1 MINKKKNIYKLLV
14 SLSLLTSIILTL
26 IGSISIVYFI
36 MFMYEMFNISLFCCF
51 VLDILLPNIYSVC
64 CKFITNK
71 FDKKIDDVKVEI
83 NKLEKEYS
91 IGKKISDILNRIDGL
106 SRNRQIE
113 ILKYIKNDLSNS
125 NMFDNVDLL
134 DAKNVRLINE
144 SLDKEIKKRT
154 LNIYDSYSCK
164 Y

>member
-1 MINKKKNIYKLLV
+1 LLF
-14 SLSLLTSIILTL
+14 
-26 IGSISIVYFI
+26 G
-36 MFMYEMFNISLFCCF
+36 
-51 VLDILLPNIYSVC
+51 LDILLPNIYSVC

-71 FDKKIDDVKVEI
+71 FDKKIDDVKIEI
-83 NKLEKEYS
+83 NKLEKEYI
-91 IGKKISDILNRIDGL
+91 IGKKISDILSRIDGL

-164 Y
+164 YWFKM